1 MLVKINATGKFIRD
15 HTSPVRTLWAVII
28 VILLIYSHISWY
40 IIGIVWITI
49 ELPLVIRQEYK
60 MKHCKNY

>member
-1 MLVKINATGKFIRD
+1 MKTTLKFILD
-15 HTSPVRTLWAVII
+15 HTSPVRTLWAGII

-40 IIGIVWITI
+40 IIGIIWITI